1 MNIKNLYFKV
11 KKIELKEGGSRIG
24 VLVPLLNDNSNTW
37 FNPSVSF
44 DDKKLKAILSDGT
57 TMIVSANSNA
67 IKTTRITDENIKK
80 IIEEIVETAKKNYK
94 VEAEF
99 EKSFNDYIK
108 KTKEFK
114 EMQKNIEGS
123 LIDSTKKLAKASGF
137 VDGAEFLKVLN
148 TKIKGASN
156 GYSITLD
163 TVGAIV
169 KGFKLEKIYE
179 LGRWLDESSYDFIYV
194 EYDDN
199 VCILENLE
207 KSKDFNDIKRKNFS
221 DIKDCNVNGAT
232 LKSIYGAEGGG
243 DKRSACAY
251 HTIKVTFPKSLEKT
265 SENISKIAD
274 TINATLKLL

>member
-57 TMIVSANSNA
+57 TMIVSADSNA
-67 IKTTRITDENIKK
+67 IKATRITDENIKK
-80 IIEEIVETAKKNYK
+80 IIDEIVETAKKNYK

-99 EKSFNDYIK
+99 EKSFNEYIK

-114 EMQKNIEGS
+114 EMQKTIEGS
-123 LIDSTKKLAKASGF
+123 LIDSSNKLAKASGF
-137 VDGAEFLKVLN
+137 INGEEFLKTLN
-148 TKIKGASN
+148 SKLSGASK

-179 LGRWLDESSYDFIYV
+179 LGHWLNEGSYDFIYL